1 MTRSTVPARRL
12 RLPPGTVESAAAMEA
27 LGAGLADQ
35 LQPGDV
41 LALSGDLGTGKTTLV
56 RGLAARLGVEP
67 EAVASPTFALV
78 HLYQGD
84 VFSILHADFYR
95 IDDPGE
101 IEAAGILE
109 QLEDPELL
117 SIVEWPGIACDLLPA
132 HTIWLELS
140 MDGLGRRVVQPP
152 A

>member
-1 MTRSTVPARRL
+1 
-12 RLPPGTVESAAAMEA
+12 
-27 LGAGLADQ
+27 
-35 LQPGDV
+35 
-41 LALSGDLGTGKTTLV
+41 LV

-84 VFSILHADFYR
+84 AFSILHADFYR
-95 IDDPGE
+95 IDHPGE

-117 SIVEWPGIACDLLPA
+117 CIVEWPGIARDLLPA
-132 HTIWLELS
+132 HTLWLDLS
-140 MDGLGRRVVQPP
+140 MDGPGRRVVQPP
-152 A
+152 C